1 MEKSNKRR
9 HARKDMVRA
18 IECTL
23 PQQSNPVREFD
34 CIIAN
39 ISQSGLCLLATE
51 ALKNGQTITVKN
63 HIFPSPR
70 SATIRWSKQYHGL
83 YYRYGLE
90 FVEQQK
96 LPIQ

>member
-1 MEKSNKRR
+1 MEKSHKRR
-9 HARKDMVRA
+9 HERKDMVKA
-18 IECTL
+18 LECTL
-23 PQQSNPVREFD
+23 HQQSNPMREFD

-70 SATIRWSKQYHGL
+70 SATIRWSQHYHGL

-96 LPIQ
+96 QPL

>member
-1 MEKSNKRR
+1 MEESHKRR
-9 HARKDMVRA
+9 HERKDMVKTM
-18 IECTL
+18 ECAL
-23 PQQSNPVREFD
+23 HQQSNPEREFD

-51 ALKNGQTITVKN
+51 ALTNGQTIIVKN

-70 SATIRWSKQYHGL
+70 FATVRWSRQYYGL

-96 LPIQ
+96 QPLQ

>member
-1 MEKSNKRR
+1 MEKSHKRKHER
-9 HARKDMVRA
+9 INMVKA
-18 IECTL
+18 VECTL
-23 PQQSNPVREFD
+23 YQQSNPVREFD

-39 ISQSGLCLLATE
+39 ISQSGLCLHATE

-70 SATIRWSKQYHGL
+70 SATVRWSQYYQGL

-96 LPIQ
+96 QPLQ